1 MPWAAHGR
9 RRLPLPA
16 QAQRLGLVAAC
27 ALLATGPAPAQT
39 LASIPLQ
46 AATMPQVLPAGA
58 VLRVRVQVQD
68 AAGLAQ
74 LLGLHGAVPAAGGT
88 LELALAPAAHAP
100 IESAAD
106 PLAASFIVD
115 HDDPAVA
122 GLAEQLRAGLGG
134 AAVDGAAVTAFVA
147 QVMQG
152 ELSANASLASQVART
167 LKGDCTEYAL
177 LTAALARRAGIAARL
192 VFGAALL
199 QLEGRWQAIGHAW
212 VQMQE
217 GGRWVVR
224 DSALA
229 AHPGPVYYLPAHLV
243 SDEGP
248 GHALGMLQGFMRMPS
263 RVELLGI
270 APPVAGGG

>member
-1 MPWAAHGR
+1 MARAAPGR
-9 RRLPLPA
+9 RGLALPA
-16 QAQRLGLVAAC
+16 RVRSLVLAAC
-27 ALLATGPAPAQT
+27 AVLATAPAPAQT
-39 LASIPLQ
+39 LASIPLL
-46 AATMPQVLPAGA
+46 ATAMPQPLPAGA
-58 VLRVRVQVQD
+58 ALRVRAQVQD

-74 LLGLHGAVPAAGGT
+74 MLGLRDAVAAEGGT
-88 LELALAPAAHAP
+88 LELTLLPAAHAV

-122 GLAEQLRAGLGG
+122 RLAEQLRAGLGA

-147 QVMQG
+147 RVMQG

-177 LTAALARRAGIAARL
+177 LTAALARRAGIGARL
-192 VFGAALL
+192 VFGVALTPFD
-199 QLEGRWQAIGHAW
+199 GRWQAIGHAW
-212 VQMQE
+212 VHMQE

-229 AHPGPVYYLPAHLV
+229 GHPGPVYYLPAHLV

-248 GHALGMLQGFMRMPS
+248 GHALGMLQGFMRMPG

-270 APPVAGGG
+270 APPLAGGG

>member
-1 MPWAAHGR
+1 MLPAAPGR
-9 RRLPLPA
+9 RRPA
-16 QAQRLGLVAAC
+16 LRALTRSLALTIC
-27 ALLATGPAPAQT
+27 AVLATGPAPAQT

-46 AATMPQVLPAGA
+46 AAALPQALPAGA

-74 LLGLHGAVPAAGGT
+74 LLGLRGALPAEGGA
-88 LELALAPAAHAP
+88 LELALAPATHAP

-115 HDDPAVA
+115 HDDPVVA
-122 GLAEQLRAGLGG
+122 DLAEQLRADLGG

-147 QVMQG
+147 RLMQG
-152 ELSANASLASQVART
+152 DLNANASLASQVART

-177 LTAALARRAGIAARL
+177 LTAALARRAGIGAHL

-217 GGRWVVR
+217 GGRWAVR

-248 GHALGMLQGFMRMPS
+248 GYALGMLQGFLRMPS
-263 RVELLGI
+263 RVELLGV
-270 APPVAGGG
+270 APPVPGGG